1 MNPDLR
7 ALYAELLRA
16 HGPQGWWWPGEEPFE
31 IAVGAILVQRSRWEQ
46 ADVAVTALRARGLLE
61 AVALAATPE
70 EEVRELVRAAGF
82 PSQKPRRL
90 RALAAWWAE
99 RAPQVP
105 GLTDAELR
113 AELRGVD
120 GVGEE
125 TADAISLY
133 CFGRPAF
140 LCDEYA
146 RRALAERGHAVP
158 RSYAA
163 FARALAPSLAEAA
176 FTVAELAELHGLI
189 VEEGKAAALARPR
202 PARPTP
208 GVPVPSGLR
217 PSSRAPRAAAAR
229 RPAAR

>member
-1 MNPDLR
+1 MRVDLR
-7 ALYAELLRA
+7 ALRDELLRR

-61 AVALAATPE
+61 AAALAATPE

-113 AELRGVD
+113 SELRGVD

-158 RSYAA
+158 RSYTA
-163 FARALAPSLAEAA
+163 FARWIAPSLEEAA

-189 VEEGKAAALARPR
+189 VEEGKAAALARSR
-202 PARPTP
+202 PAAP
-208 GVPVPSGLR
+208 GRAPSGLR

-229 RPAAR
+229 PPAAR